1 MAVNTEERHGQESL
15 ENHKHMFNQGVNYE
29 LYNFL
34 GVHKIS
40 TDDESGYVFRVWAP
54 HAKQVWVC
62 GDFNNWD
69 KSHPMTLDKKSGIWS
84 IEVKESRENQYYK
97 YLVSTTYTTEQALLN
112 SVNKNAESQMETFVN
127 IGSSLCVDEELVA
140 DIVNYLDEGKNA
152 NSDKEIKSVLQ
163 SAA

>member
-84 IEVKESRENQYYK
+84 IEVKNVLKRQ
-97 YLVSTTYTTEQALLN
+97 LL
-112 SVNKNAESQMETFVN
+112 SKNWNRLSGMTAY
-127 IGSSLCVDEELVA
+127 GVA
-140 DIVNYLDEGKNA
+140 DKN
-152 NSDKEIKSVLQ
+152 V
-163 SAA
+163 